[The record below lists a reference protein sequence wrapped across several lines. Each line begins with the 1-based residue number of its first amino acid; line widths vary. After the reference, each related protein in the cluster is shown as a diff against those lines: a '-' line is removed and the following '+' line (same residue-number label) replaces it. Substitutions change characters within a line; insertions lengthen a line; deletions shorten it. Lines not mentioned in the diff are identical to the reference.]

1 MDSNLHHSINCYS
14 PYMALGVLSRVGNEA
29 KSEVYEVG
37 AAVCLDMA
45 LRPCHDYVWWA
56 NFSCTLERDFFS
68 CGNSFNLLAHVEK
81 IRVSVARLS
90 IGAFQPWHHAHLKST
105 REKKRNFLPK
115 FWSSMSIWYR
125 KRIRINKK
133 STWMGFLRCRSSNR
147 QELEQEG
154 PNRQKSEDQGGTGR
168 TRTKDRRLS

>member
-14 PYMALGVLSRVGNEA
+14 PYLTLVVLSRVGNEA

-37 AAVCLDMA
+37 AAGCLDMA

-90 IGAFQPWHHAHLKST
+90 IGGVLTLTPCTPQSTKKKKEFLTQSLKL
-105 REKKRNFLPK
+105 NVNLIPK
-115 FWSSMSIWYR
+115 TNSYQQ
-125 KRIRINKK
+125 KVNLN
-133 STWMGFLRCRSSNR
+133 GF
-147 QELEQEG
+147 
-154 PNRQKSEDQGGTGR
+154 PT
-168 TRTKDRRLS
+168 LSLV